1 MFVVR
6 VRCCRVGCFE
16 WRCGVV
22 WCYLLVLVLVLMLVL
37 VLVLVLILACCVHA
51 DTDAVTHQVR
61 DAFSHL
67 KHHAVTV
74 GLIVHLRVVSSAIVA
89 STALRV

>member
-1 MFVVR
+1 
-6 VRCCRVGCFE
+6 
-16 WRCGVV
+16 
-22 WCYLLVLVLVLMLVL
+22 MLVL
-37 VLVLVLILACCVHA
+37 VLVLVLMPMPMPMPMPMLILACCVHA